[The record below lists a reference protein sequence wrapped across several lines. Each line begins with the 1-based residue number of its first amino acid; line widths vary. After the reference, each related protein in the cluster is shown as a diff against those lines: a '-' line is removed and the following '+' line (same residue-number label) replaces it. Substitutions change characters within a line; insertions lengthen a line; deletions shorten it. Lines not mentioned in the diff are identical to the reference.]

1 MIPPLL
7 FSLTILETGGDERGE
22 PGGIE
27 VFGGTG
33 RGASV
38 RATLVAQ
45 TTSQVVGATKLSRGE
60 GRFRAYFLEAPLA
73 VDLAA
78 VFFLVDL
85 AADFRVV
92 LLEPLLFVPLLLASP
107 APPARFSFLM

>member
-1 MIPPLL
+1 LL
-7 FSLTILETGGDERGE
+7 FSLTILETGGDELGE
-22 PGGIE
+22 PGGIG
-27 VFGGTG
+27 VGGTG

-45 TTSQVVGATKLSRGE
+45 TTSQVVAATKLERGE
-60 GRFRAYFLEAPLA
+60 GRFRAYFFEAPLA
-73 VDLAA
+73 ADFAA